1 MQTAN
6 DQWNCSR
13 MDLETAQK
21 KQRRPILSLV
31 SFSSTPVPSEE
42 PLKLSSLPP
51 TSLDGEAPRPAW
63 RCPSRLVQTFLLQ
76 PKFCRWLAKEEV
88 RCLAKIKFDGEHEKA
103 SGEVSGGSERD
114 LAGFSGHLQG
124 LQRRLAQRSW
134 CWQLCGT
141 LSCRDGQVPIE
152 IEIVQNRN
160 DLTILT
166 RARWF
171 SIF

>member
-51 TSLDGEAPRPAW
+51 TSLDGEAPGPAW
-63 RCPSRLVQTFLLQ
+63 RSPSRLVQTFLLQ
-76 PKFCRWLAKEEV
+76 PKFCWWLAQEEG
-88 RCLAKIKFDGEHEKA
+88 RCLAKIKFDGEHKKA
-103 SGEVSGGSERD
+103 AGEVSGAVSATWPGFLETYKDYKDASLNSLDVGNYVGRC
-114 LAGFSGHLQG
+114 LAGMARFQLNVTWYWEWG
-124 LQRRLAQRSW
+124 LW
-134 CWQLCGT
+134 NWNCTG
-141 LSCRDGQVPIE
+141 
-152 IEIVQNRN
+152 
-160 DLTILT
+160 
-166 RARWF
+166 
-171 SIF
+171 